1 MRISDWSSDVCS
13 SDLDAAQ
20 QYPISICGIICR
32 PTGGAGSE
40 ALRRTEGAKAGSNA
54 DSRLDRSR
62 TCKENKSAPVL
73 DSPCGIARRQGAR
86 QPGTERTT
94 GTAREIG
101 WLRQERQKARQRQR
115 AGHHK
120 EQSKPPAPKT

>member
-62 TCKENKSAPVL
+62 TCTENKSAPVL
-73 DSPCGIARRQGAR
+73 DSPCGLARRTGAR
-86 QPGTERTT
+86 KPGPERTT
-94 GTAREIG
+94 GQARELGRPQQEIG
-101 WLRQERQKARQRQR
+101 RASGREKER
-115 AGHHK
+115 
-120 EQSKPPAPKT
+120 TY